1 MSEVELRSL
10 LRRIDGRGYGA
21 YRDLKGRYS
30 LEGFELLV
38 DHVQGDPF
46 AAPSR
51 FRAQVREAGF
61 PESLFSNSSRRIGLE
76 DYLLRAFS
84 QEIKRV
90 CQGNRGGGRSGEVA
104 VDVPGQEMLERTAVQ
119 VHADGTVEARF
130 TVGLPARGRTV
141 LGRQAEAILL
151 DEVPRLVKR
160 ALLFGSLNLKRL
172 EEHVQAAEDQ
182 DCLRRTLAERGLVAF
197 VANGSLLPRASGVD
211 DRPLKSEGILF
222 QSPASL
228 EVTLELPNRG
238 AVSGMGIPEG
248 ITLIVGGGFHGK
260 STLLN
265 ALARGVYNHRPGDG
279 REWVSSLPET
289 VKIRAEDGR
298 RVEKVD
304 ISPFIDHLPLGR
316 DTHRFCS
323 DNASGST
330 SQAANIVESV
340 ALGARCLLIDED
352 TSATNFM
359 IRDARMQELVAD
371 EREPITPLIDRIRSL
386 YEQGGVS
393 TILVMGGSGDYF
405 DVADRVIMM
414 DGYQP
419 VDVTARAFEIRDRHP
434 TGRHTEGGDFTLKK
448 ATRRPHPSSF
458 DPSQGRRSVRIDAR
472 GLSTVS
478 FGDSNID
485 LWAQEQLVHTSQTRA
500 IGWLLY
506 ALAERY
512 LTTDGLEEDLR
523 RLMADVQEKGLDSV
537 APYPMGELAMPRL
550 FEVGAALNRMRTLNI
565 R

>member
-1 MSEVELRSL
+1 MNEAELRAL

-21 YRDLKGRYS
+21 YRDLKGRYQ

-38 DHVQGDPF
+38 DHVQGDPY

-51 FRAQVREAGF
+51 LRVRVPEAGF
-61 PESLFSNSSRRIGLE
+61 PDSLFSNRSRRVGLE

-84 QEIKRV
+84 REIRRV
-90 CQGNRGGGRSGEVA
+90 CQGGRGGGRSGEVS
-104 VDVPGQEMLERTAVQ
+104 VDTPGQEMIERTAVQ
-119 VHADGTVEARF
+119 VQDDGTVEARF

-141 LGRQAEAILL
+141 LGRQAQAILL
-151 DEVPRLVKR
+151 EEIPQLVKR
-160 ALLFGSLNLKRL
+160 SLRYASLNLKRL
-172 EEHVQAAEDQ
+172 EQHVHSAEDQ
-182 DCLRRTLAERGLVAF
+182 DALRQALTEQGLVAF
-197 VANGSLLPRASGVD
+197 VGNGALLPRASGVD
-211 DRPLKSEGILF
+211 DRPLSSEAVLF
-222 QSPASL
+222 QSPPGL
-228 EVTLELPNRG
+228 EVTLELPNLG
-238 AVSGMGIPEG
+238 TLKGMGVPEG

-265 ALARGVYNHRPGDG
+265 ALARGVYNHLPGDG
-279 REWVSSLPET
+279 REWVSAVPET

-330 SQAANIVESV
+330 SQAAGIVESV

-371 EREPITPLIDRIRSL
+371 EREPITPLIDRIRGL
-386 YEQGGVS
+386 YEQAGVS

-419 VDVTARAFEIRDRHP
+419 VDVTARAFEIRDKHP
-434 TGRHTEGGDFTLKK
+434 TGRRPEGGDFTLRKG
-448 ATRRPHPSSF
+448 ARRPHPSSF
-458 DPSQGRRSVRIDAR
+458 DPSQGRRAVRIDAR
-472 GLSTVS
+472 GLATVS
-478 FGDSNID
+478 FGDTNID

-500 IGWLLY
+500 IGWILY
-506 ALAERY
+506 ALAERH
-512 LTTDGLEEDLR
+512 LTTSGLEDDLR
-523 RLMADVQEKGLDSV
+523 ALMADVREQGLDSV
-537 APYPMGELAMPRL
+537 SPYPMGELAMPRL
-550 FEVGAALNRMRTLNI
+550 FEVGAALNRMRTLSI